1 MKKGEIPMKPNGPIT
16 RIPRSVLAFAGA
28 PAALALFLGA
38 AAPIEAQSEIQSKS
52 FHFKNDRIVFTVDV
66 AEDFAKFVP
75 TPVDPAD
82 TIPQRGSFF
91 VTEGRIFR
99 AGTIQGDGAKF
110 DPNSSGSLGR
120 WFCRGTHLVS
130 GDQFVSTK
138 FAVDTAQLYMFP
150 DDERSIVTDGVEG
163 GGKVERVVSGGTGV
177 FKDYVGI
184 QKQEFL
190 GFNASGGVNLR
201 VTFVLR
207 RAVR

>member
-1 MKKGEIPMKPNGPIT
+1 MTPNERVAAST
-16 RIPRSVLAFAGA
+16 RRVRSLSIA
-28 PAALALFLGA
+28 PAALGLFLLGS
-38 AAPIEAQSEIQSKS
+38 APGEAKNEVDLKNH
-52 FHFKNDRIVFTVDV
+52 HFNRERIVFTVDV
-66 AEDFAKFVP
+66 AEDFDTFKS
-75 TPVDPAD
+75 TPVDPGD

-91 VTEGRIFR
+91 VTEGKIFP
-99 AGTIQGDGAKF
+99 AGTIKGDGADF
-110 DPNSSGSLGR
+110 DPNSGGALGR

-130 GDQFVSTK
+130 GDQFTTTK
-138 FAVDTAQLYMFP
+138 FAVDTAQMFMLP

>member
-1 MKKGEIPMKPNGPIT
+1 MSMNPNVPHA
-16 RIPRSVLAFAGA
+16 RRVRSFALA
-28 PAALALFLGA
+28 PAALFLFLGA
-38 AAPIEAQSEIQSKS
+38 SAPSQAKS
-52 FHFKNDRIVFTVDV
+52 DSDEKNNHFNKEKIVFTVDV
-66 AEDFAKFVP
+66 AEDFDTFVP

-82 TIPQRGSFF
+82 TIPQRGAFF
-91 VTEGRIFR
+91 VTEGKIFP
-99 AGTIQGDGAKF
+99 AGTIVGDGADF
-110 DPNSSGSLGR
+110 DPNSSGAVGR

-130 GDQFVSTK
+130 GDQFVSTR
-138 FAVDTAQLYMFP
+138 FAVDTAQLYMLP

-163 GGKVERVVSGGTGV
+163 GGKVERVVSGGTGA

>member
-1 MKKGEIPMKPNGPIT
+1 MT
-16 RIPRSVLAFAGA
+16 RYKRVPGSARRALLFAGA
-28 PAALALFLGA
+28 PAALLLFLGA
-38 AAPIEAQSEIQSKS
+38 SAPTHAKNEIDRQSHHFSKE
-52 FHFKNDRIVFTVDV
+52 KVVFTVDV
-66 AEDFAKFVP
+66 AEDFATFVP

-91 VTEGRIFR
+91 VTEGRIFP
-99 AGTIQGDGAKF
+99 AGTIEGDGAAF
-110 DPNSSGSLGR
+110 DPNSSGSIGR

-138 FAVDTAQLYMFP
+138 FAVDTAQLYMLP
-150 DDERSIVTDGVEG
+150 NDERSIVTDGVEG
-163 GGKVERVVSGGTGV
+163 GGKVERVVSGGTGA
-177 FKDYVGI
+177 FKDYLGI

-201 VTFVLR
+201 VTFILR

>member
-1 MKKGEIPMKPNGPIT
+1 MKPNE
-16 RIPRSVLAFAGA
+16 PRSRTFRRVFSFAGA
-28 PAALALFLGA
+28 TAALGLFLGA
-38 AAPIEAQSEIQSKS
+38 AAPTQAQSEIESKS
-52 FHFKNDRIVFTVDV
+52 FHSNKERIVFTVDV
-66 AEDFAKFVP
+66 AEDFAAFVP

-91 VTEGRIFR
+91 VTEGRIFP
-99 AGTIQGDGAKF
+99 AGTIKGDGASF
-110 DPNSSGSLGR
+110 DPNSNGSLGR

-138 FAVDTAQLYMFP
+138 FAVDTAQLFMFP
-150 DDERSIVTDGVEG
+150 NDERSIVTDGVEG
-163 GGKVERVVSGGTGV
+163 GGKVERVVSGGTGA